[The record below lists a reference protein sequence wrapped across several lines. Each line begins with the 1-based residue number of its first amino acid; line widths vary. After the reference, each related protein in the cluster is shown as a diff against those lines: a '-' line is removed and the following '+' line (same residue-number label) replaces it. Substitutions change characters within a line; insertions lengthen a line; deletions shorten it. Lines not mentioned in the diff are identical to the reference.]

1 MSEMKCNIICM
12 TGSQERVLKE
22 NISEQEVC
30 KIKGA
35 IKTIFEFMN
44 EVDNYTMLQGNSN
57 DFLQYTENKNIDIEK
72 MEEFTNLNRM
82 FMNWLNTFYVW
93 IEYHERYHKTVFGKL
108 KGIFYDKYPEYRIT
122 YYLRRYTTHQ
132 SCCISKTSFALT
144 TGKISYLIPVKK
156 ILEEGDMNKQTK
168 SDLRKIE
175 STSSNIDSRE
185 LVQDTMKIVKEFQMS
200 LWKEEWGAVGDALK
214 ELESYIAMDDVSS
227 TYIVFNDEK
236 IRPICISNPIG
247 YLIQKMSLYSELR
260 DLIR

>member
-12 TGSQERVLKE
+12 TGSRERVLKE

-72 MEEFTNLNRM
+72 MEEFANLNRM

-144 TGKISYLIPVKK
+144 TGKILYLIPVKK

-200 LWKEEWGAVGDALK
+200 LWKEEWGAVVDALK